1 MEGEEIVPAQT
12 NTWMLPAEKTGLWK
26 QFSSLPILNRRSSSV
41 KYCQAILE
49 EDGCTEV
56 DGQLSAAFQTL
67 ILITT
72 FDTLTDRDFYW
83 NSHRQLQT
91 RRCNCLFFLR
101 YLLVK
106 AWHYIHANDLMK
118 KDVGKQLS
126 QGYRSYWLCGNFS
139 WLENLFLQLFIDW
152 WGLR

>member
-12 NTWMLPAEKTGLWK
+12 NTWMLPAENTGLWK

-83 NSHRQLQT
+83 NSHRQIVTDKVSPRKSMTLHPCQWPDEAGCMKTAVSRLQII
-91 RRCNCLFFLR
+91 LI
-101 YLLVK
+101 V
-106 AWHYIHANDLMK
+106 W
-118 KDVGKQLS
+118 
-126 QGYRSYWLCGNFS
+126 
-139 WLENLFLQLFIDW
+139 
-152 WGLR
+152 